1 MRKLFCLISLA
12 LLLISTL
19 SFSACTSSDE
29 NAATEDSISDYQ
41 GEVNVYNWGEYI
53 SNGDDDTLDVI
64 AEFEKEYDIKVN
76 YTNFETNEEMY
87 NILSNSNS
95 TYDVII
101 PSDYMIARLIEENM
115 LEEIDYSNIPNYKN
129 ILDNFKTS
137 DYDPQGKYSVAY
149 AWGYVAMVY
158 NTTMIEK
165 GSIDSF
171 SALWD
176 KKYKD
181 NVLMFNNSRDATAIA
196 MQVCD
201 PAIDPGSKNFSIED
215 IDRAT
220 NKLIEQKSILKKYV
234 MDQVFTEMEGNQAA
248 IAPYYAGDIYTMMQN
263 NPDLD
268 YCKPK
273 EGSNLFVD
281 AMCIPTCCKNKE
293 NAELFI
299 NFMCRPDIAAANAEY
314 IGYAT
319 PNSAAYDLLDDDI
332 KNSEL
337 VYPSQEYMDK
347 CYTFSNIDDEIYSYM
362 QEKFVKACSSSAE
375 ISELETKQTSNSA
388 KIAVLVILC
397 VIIIATIIVII
408 YDIRR
413 AIKNK
418 NRINKI

>member
-12 LLLISTL
+12 LLLITTL

-29 NAATEDSISDYQ
+29 NSNTDEEASDYQ

-64 AEFEKEYDIKVN
+64 AEFEKEYNIKVN
-76 YTNFETNEEMY
+76 YTNFETNEELY

-101 PSDYMIARLIEENM
+101 PSDYMVSRLISENM

-137 DYDPQGKYSVAY
+137 DYDPEGKYSIAY
-149 AWGYVAMVY
+149 SWGYVAMVY

-181 NVLMFNNSRDATAIA
+181 KILMFNNSRDATAIA
-196 MQVCD
+196 MQLCD
-201 PAIDPGSKNFSIED
+201 PPIDPGSKNFSIED
-215 IDRAT
+215 INRVTD
-220 NKLIEQKSILKKYV
+220 KLIEQKSILKKYV

-268 YCKPK
+268 YCQPK

-347 CYTFSNIDDEIYSYM
+347 CYAFSNIDDEIYSYM

-375 ISELETKQTSNSA
+375 ISELETKQTSYSA
-388 KIAVLVILC
+388 KIAVLAILC